1 MDLDLQTR
9 KLHFIEEILA
19 ISNEAI
25 IEKLESVLEKERKNL
40 NPVLREKLISR
51 ALKANEDIK
60 AGRVYSR
67 QEAEAKIKERLGI

>member
-1 MDLDLQTR
+1 MDLQTR

-19 ISNEAI
+19 ISNEKI
-25 IEKLESVLEKERKNL
+25 IEKLELVLKREQQELDPILK
-40 NPVLREKLISR
+40 EKLTSR

-67 QEAEAKIKERLGI
+67 EEAEAKIIGRMGQ